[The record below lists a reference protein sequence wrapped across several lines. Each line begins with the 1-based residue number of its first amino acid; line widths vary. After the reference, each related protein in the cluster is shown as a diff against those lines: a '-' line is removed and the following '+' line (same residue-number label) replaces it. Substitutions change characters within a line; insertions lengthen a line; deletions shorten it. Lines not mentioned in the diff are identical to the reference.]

1 VDATTVV
8 LVTASEVFYYALAF
22 FFVVVAVALAYALF
36 RVGNVLGRADKMLE
50 DIDREAV
57 PLLRKSGETLDG
69 VNGSLQNVDEITRDV
84 ADMTDKVNGLVS
96 AVDSALQTP
105 AKKAAAFGSG
115 VQHAVSSF
123 LRRDQGASAGTETGA
138 ASATAGPAWETTSAG
153 ETSPAWEA
161 PPATAASGPA
171 ATAASA
177 EEAATAAGESTVLAE
192 GSPTV
197 ADELVADTE
206 SATAATAGETE
217 EGSPS

>member
-1 VDATTVV
+1 MDATTVV

-22 FFVVVAVALAYALF
+22 FFVIVAVGLAYVCVRL
-36 RVGNVLGRADKMLE
+36 GKVLGRTEKMLE
-50 DIDREAV
+50 DVDREAV

-96 AVDSALQTP
+96 AVDSALQMP

-123 LRRDQGASAGTETGA
+123 LRRDQGSPADAEPGA
-138 ASATAGPAWETTSAG
+138 ASATAPPAWETT
-153 ETSPAWEA
+153 PAWEA
-161 PPATAASGPA
+161 PPASAAADGAADTTVAEAVADEPA
-171 ATAASA
+171 TVA
-177 EEAATAAGESTVLAE
+177 EEA
-192 GSPTV
+192 
-197 ADELVADTE
+197 
-206 SATAATAGETE
+206 E

>member
-84 ADMTDKVNGLVS
+84 ADMTDKVNGLVT

-115 VQHAVSSF
+115 VQQAVSSF
-123 LRRDQGASAGTETGA
+123 LRRDQSAGAGAETATASAGA
-138 ASATAGPAWETTSAG
+138 APGWEA
-153 ETSPAWEA
+153 SPAWEA
-161 PPATAASGPA
+161 PPASPASEPA
-171 ATAASA
+171 AAPVSA
-177 EEAATAAGESTVLAE
+177 DEPATAGDEPVTAVDEPV
-192 GSPTV
+192 V
-197 ADELVADTE
+197 ADEPVAADE
-206 SATAATAGETE
+206 LE